1 VIDSGRLEVHEA
13 GAIPKGT
20 RVASKSAL
28 ADLLARWYR
37 ETTEETIGPDVTFGG
52 QEWVWVDLRPHPV
65 KLNADTSREAVRA
78 YLDDVSD
85 RGLEVPWYVVA
96 NERGRVNKVLYRA
109 DGKHARGWY
118 CYLAY
123 EVAEPCEL

>member
-1 VIDSGRLEVHEA
+1 V
-13 GAIPKGT
+13 IPKGT

-52 QEWVWVDLRPHPV
+52 QEWVCVDLQPHPV

-78 YLDDVSD
+78 YLDDVAD
-85 RGLEVPWYVVA
+85 GGAEVPWHVVA
-96 NERGRVNKVLYRA
+96 NERSGRVNRVLYRA
-109 DGKHARGWY
+109 DRTAARGWY
-118 CYLAY
+118 CYLVR